1 QPRPDTRIVAEV
13 ESSRILVRRVPD
25 LRGDLVLLQE
35 RLESLLVVRAIE
47 NQPARRGIRFTI
59 AEYGV
64 EPPRD
69 LVDEVVHV
77 AGEAAIVVAEEE
89 HATALV
95 DLDPLG
101 VVDRVH
107 P

>member
-1 QPRPDTRIVAEV
+1 IDRSGVRWSELPRPELGTLRVQRAAQPRPDTRIVAEV
-13 ESSRILVRRVPD
+13 ESGRILVRRVPD

-77 AGEAAIVVAEEE
+77 AGEAA
-89 HATALV
+89 
-95 DLDPLG
+95 
-101 VVDRVH
+101 
-107 P
+107 